1 MAFRSSSQN
10 ERVPASPEL
19 LFRELPR
26 SPGAA
31 SSLWVHQGD
40 VLREYSTH
48 YKDERDL
55 AIELPTGTGKTLPG
69 LIADWSR
76 RSRRSQV
83 VLACPTRQL
92 ARQVHAAAGREGVP
106 AVLLVGSYKEWDPRD
121 VASYDRR

>member
-26 SPGAA
+26 SPDAA

-48 YKDERDL
+48 YKDEGDL
-55 AIELPTGTGKTLPG
+55 AIELPTGDRK
-69 LIADWSR
+69 S
-76 RSRRSQV
+76 V
-83 VLACPTRQL
+83 V
-92 ARQVHAAAGREGVP
+92 
-106 AVLLVGSYKEWDPRD
+106 
-121 VASYDRR
+121 